1 VRNRRQPG
9 RAEITD
15 LVISSL
21 HDVLSQKDEPPLE
34 PVGESTYLIGRR
46 SVLDS
51 LGLVTL
57 IVDLEQRLDEEHGVS
72 LTLADDR
79 AMSQRNSPFRT
90 VQSLTDYIYLLI
102 EEKQQ
107 NDRT

>member
-1 VRNRRQPG
+1 MANQKQLG
-9 RAEITD
+9 RAEIAA
-15 LVISSL
+15 LVISGL
-21 HDVLSQKDEPPLE
+21 QDVLSQKDEPPLD

-57 IVDLEQRLDEEHGVS
+57 IVDAEQRLDEEYGVS
-72 LTLADDR
+72 LTIADDR
-79 AMSQRNSPFRT
+79 AMSQKNSPFRT
-90 VQSLTDYIYLLI
+90 VQSLTDYICLLI
-102 EEKQQ
+102 EEERP